1 MILAIFAKKIFI
13 KMFADIILPFATPK
27 LYTYSIPEEMQS
39 SVTEGSRVLVQF
51 GKKKIYSAVVYK
63 IHENYSSEHEI
74 KPVLFLF
81 ESNTAISK
89 KQLELW
95 QWVASYY
102 MCSIGEVFNAA
113 VPSVLKLESE
123 TSVFLNPDF
132 DEQAITSDY
141 EEMIILALQKK
152 QAMTV
157 HEADELIGRR
167 SFSVINKMI
176 ENNIIFPEE
185 KLTEKYKPRYIQYI
199 ALSEKINTEEKLQS
213 VFDSLK
219 RAPAQVKALESIL
232 SLIEEKNNSDI
243 PKPAKELFPGFS
255 AALSALNK
263 KEILVIKKKEISR
276 LEDKISAEQKTSVL
290 NFPQSEALKN
300 IKLNFEKKDIV
311 LLHGIAAS
319 GKTEVYIHLI
329 QEYLNKGKQAL
340 YLLPEIA
347 ITSQIITRL
356 RNVFGDRVCV
366 YHSKFSDAEKY
377 EIWTAVSGKNIHKK
391 YDIVVG
397 TRSAVFLPFSD
408 LGCIIADEEHD
419 ASYKQTEPAPRYNAR
434 DTAIILARYN
444 NAKVLL
450 GSATPSVETY
460 YNAINDKFGLVELTE
475 RYHDVIAPQ
484 ILLSDLH
491 SARAKKTMQ
500 SHFSPMLMS
509 AIREAL
515 DKKGQVILFQN
526 RRGFSPYLQCDSCG
540 WIPSCKKCAVML
552 TYHKYKSSLECHYCG
567 YTVSIPKTCVSCGST
582 EVLTKGF
589 GTEKVEDEI
598 AILFPEA
605 RLARMDMDTMTSRKK
620 YIKVLTAFETGK
632 IDILIGTQMITKGL
646 DFENV
651 RVVGILNADNMLHFP
666 DFRSGERA
674 FQLMTQV
681 AGRAGRKGTRGKVI
695 VQTSDTKHPVIVD
708 FYHNEY
714 INFIYKELAERKEFL
729 YPPYCRLIKIM
740 LKHRDN
746 NVVANAAMTMMI
758 ELNKIKDIQ
767 VLGPENPVI
776 NRIEYFFLRNII
788 IKLPKNNLN
797 QEYKNKIHAVI
808 QNIKTNTN
816 YKNLIV
822 LCDVDMS

>member
-1 MILAIFAKKIFI
+1 
-13 KMFADIILPFATPK
+13 MFADIILPFATPM
-27 LYTYSIPEEMQS
+27 LYTYAVPEDMQGAI
-39 SVTEGSRVLVQF
+39 TEGTRVLVQF
-51 GKKKIYSAVVYK
+51 GKKKIYSAIVYK
-63 IHENYSSEHEI
+63 LHEKFSSAHEI
-74 KPVLFLF
+74 KSILSFYDDA
-81 ESNTAISK
+81 SAISK

-95 QWVASYY
+95 QWIASYY
-102 MCSIGEVFNAA
+102 MCSLGEVFNAA
-113 VPSVLKLESE
+113 VPSVFKLESE

-132 DEQAITSDY
+132 DEDVVTTDY
-141 EEMIILALQKK
+141 EEMIVQALQKK
-152 QAMTV
+152 QAMTMNEV
-157 HEADELIGRR
+157 DELISKR

-176 ENNIIFPEE
+176 ENKVVFPEE
-185 KLTEKYKPRYIQYI
+185 KLAEKYKPRYQQYI
-199 ALSEKINTEEKLQS
+199 ALAENFNTEETLQAA
-213 VFDSLK
+213 FESLK
-219 RAPAQVKALESIL
+219 RAPAQIKALELIL
-232 SLIEEKNNSDI
+232 SLIEENKNSDI
-243 PKPAKELFPGFS
+243 LKPPTEVFPGFS
-255 AALSALNK
+255 TALSALTK
-263 KEILVIKKKEISR
+263 KEILVINKKEISR
-276 LEDKISAEQKTSVL
+276 LDEEISAEKDISVL
-290 NFPQSEALKN
+290 NSYQNEALKK
-300 IKLNFEKKDIV
+300 IKALFAEKDIV
-311 LLHGIAAS
+311 LLHGITAS

-329 QEYLNKGKQAL
+329 QEYLNQGKQAL

-434 DTAIILARYN
+434 DTAIILARQN

-460 YNAINDKFGLVELTE
+460 YNAISSKYGLVELSE
-475 RYHDVIAPQ
+475 RFHDVMTPQ
-484 ILLSDLH
+484 ILISDLR

-500 SHFSPMLMS
+500 SHFSPMLMN
-509 AIREAL
+509 AIRETL
-515 DKKGQVILFQN
+515 DEKGQVILFQN
-526 RRGFSPYLQCDSCG
+526 RRGFSPYLQCDACG

-552 TYHKYKSSLECHYCG
+552 TYHKYKTALVCHYCG
-567 YTVSIPKTCVSCGST
+567 YTVSIPKTCASCGST

-620 YIKVLTAFETGK
+620 YIKVLTAFESGK

-674 FQLMTQV
+674 FQLMAQV
-681 AGRAGRKGTRGKVI
+681 AGRAGRKGNRGKVI
-695 VQTSDTKHPVIVD
+695 VQTSDPKHPVIVD

-714 INFIYKELAERKEFL
+714 INYIHKEIAERKEFL
-729 YPPYCRLIKIM
+729 YPPFCRLIKIM

-746 NVVANAAMTMMI
+746 NVVTSAALAMMT
-758 ELNKIKDIQ
+758 ELNKIKDLHI
-767 VLGPENPVI
+767 LGPENPVI
-776 NRIEYFFLRNII
+776 NKIEYFFLRNIL

-797 QEYKNKIHAVI
+797 QEYKNKIQSVI
-808 QNIKTNTN
+808 QNIKANTN

-822 LCDVDMS
+822 LCDVDMA

>member
-1 MILAIFAKKIFI
+1 
-13 KMFADIILPFATPK
+13 MFADIILPFATPM
-27 LYTYSIPEEMQS
+27 LYTYAVPEDMQGAI
-39 SVTEGSRVLVQF
+39 TEGTRVLVQF
-51 GKKKIYSAVVYK
+51 GKKKIYSAIVYK
-63 IHENYSSEHEI
+63 LHEKFSSAHEI
-74 KPVLFLF
+74 KSILSFYDDA
-81 ESNTAISK
+81 SAISK

-95 QWVASYY
+95 QWIASYY
-102 MCSIGEVFNAA
+102 MCSLGEVFNAA
-113 VPSVLKLESE
+113 VPSVFKLESE

-132 DEQAITSDY
+132 DEDVVTTDY
-141 EEMIILALQKK
+141 EEMIVQALQKK
-152 QAMTV
+152 QAMTMNEV
-157 HEADELIGRR
+157 DELISKR

-176 ENNIIFPEE
+176 ENKVVFPEE
-185 KLTEKYKPRYIQYI
+185 KLAEKYKPRYQQYI
-199 ALSEKINTEEKLQS
+199 ALAENFNTEETLQAA
-213 VFDSLK
+213 FESLK
-219 RAPAQVKALESIL
+219 RAPAQIKALELIL
-232 SLIEEKNNSDI
+232 SLIEENKNSDI
-243 PKPAKELFPGFS
+243 LKPPTEVFPGFS
-255 AALSALNK
+255 TALSALTK
-263 KEILVIKKKEISR
+263 KEILVINKKEISR
-276 LEDKISAEQKTSVL
+276 LDEEISAEKDISVL
-290 NFPQSEALKN
+290 NSYQNEALKK
-300 IKLNFEKKDIV
+300 IKALFAEKDIV
-311 LLHGIAAS
+311 LLHGITAS

-329 QEYLNKGKQAL
+329 QEYLNQGKQAL

-377 EIWTAVSGKNIHKK
+377 EIWTAVSGKNIHKI

-434 DTAIILARYN
+434 DTAIILARQN

-460 YNAINDKFGLVELTE
+460 YNAISSKYGLVELSE
-475 RYHDVIAPQ
+475 RFHDVMTPQ
-484 ILLSDLH
+484 ILISDLR

-500 SHFSPMLMS
+500 SHFSPMLMN
-509 AIREAL
+509 AIRETL
-515 DKKGQVILFQN
+515 DEKGQVILFQN
-526 RRGFSPYLQCDSCG
+526 RRGFSPYLQCDACG
-540 WIPSCKKCAVML
+540 WIPSCKKCQVML
-552 TYHKYKSSLECHYCG
+552 TYHKYKTALVCHYCG
-567 YTVSIPKTCVSCGST
+567 YTVSIPKTCASCGST

-620 YIKVLTAFETGK
+620 YIKVLTAFESGK

-674 FQLMTQV
+674 FQLMAQV
-681 AGRAGRKGTRGKVI
+681 AGRAGRKGNRGKVI
-695 VQTSDTKHPVIVD
+695 VQTSDPKHPVIVD

-714 INFIYKELAERKEFL
+714 INYIHKEIAERKEFL
-729 YPPYCRLIKIM
+729 YPPFCRLIKIM

-746 NVVANAAMTMMI
+746 NVVTSAALAMMT
-758 ELNKIKDIQ
+758 ELNKIKDLHI
-767 VLGPENPVI
+767 LGPENPVI
-776 NRIEYFFLRNII
+776 NKIEYFFLRNIL

-797 QEYKNKIHAVI
+797 QEYKNKIQSVI
-808 QNIKTNTN
+808 QNIKANTN

-822 LCDVDMS
+822 LCDVDMA